1 MFTRV
6 TNQSLTRNAQYN
18 LQTGLAA
25 LSKLQNQA
33 SSQKAISVP
42 SDDPAG
48 TAKALQIH
56 SQQAATTQY
65 GRNIADGTAW
75 LNTID
80 STMSTVNSI
89 MGRIRDLTVQ
99 GANDGAMSPTSK
111 QAIASELTSLKG
123 ELLKQSNTSYL
134 GRSVFAGNTDAGAAF
149 NADGTFNGSATST
162 VQRRVD
168 ANTTVRVDADGS
180 AVFGTDPGVPPSTD
194 PGTTPGSV
202 FTLVDNIVSDLQNG
216 VNIGARLTEID
227 ARKNAISAQ
236 QSIIGTTEAQMDRAS
251 QTNASQTVS
260 LEAQRASVE
269 DLDLAKTILDL
280 QTQQT
285 TYQTSLGVTA
295 KVLQPTLMDFLH

>member
-1 MFTRV
+1 MLTRV
-6 TNQSLTRNAQYN
+6 TNQSITRNAQFN

-56 SQQAATTQY
+56 GQQASTSQY

-80 STMSTVNSI
+80 STLSTVTSI
-89 MGRIRDLTVQ
+89 LGRIRDLTVQ

-111 QAIASELTSLKG
+111 QAIATELTSLKG

-134 GRSVFAGNTDAGAAF
+134 GRSVFAGNSDAGVAF
-149 NADGTFNGSATST
+149 NADGTFNGAAGST

-180 AVFGTDPGVPPSTD
+180 AVFGTAS
-194 PGTTPGSV
+194 TTPGSV
-202 FTLVDNIVSDLQNG
+202 FTLVDNIISDLQSG
-216 VNIGARLTEID
+216 VNVGARLTEID
-227 ARKNAISAQ
+227 ARQQAISAQ

-260 LEAQRASVE
+260 LEAQRSSVE